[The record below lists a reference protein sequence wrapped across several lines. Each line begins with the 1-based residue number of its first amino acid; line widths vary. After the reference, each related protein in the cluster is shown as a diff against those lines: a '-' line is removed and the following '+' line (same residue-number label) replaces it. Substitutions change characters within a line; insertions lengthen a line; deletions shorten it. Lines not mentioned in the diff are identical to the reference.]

1 MADGQEYG
9 EEDPR
14 HHTVK
19 LKEMLNDAA
28 LHAREIIEKVADPR
42 GQGLLETTAEV
53 LIGLITAYDNYE
65 QEAETAWR

>member
-42 GQGLLETTAEV
+42 GKVCSRRLPKC
-53 LIGLITAYDNYE
+53 
-65 QEAETAWR
+65 